1 MGAVN
6 ALLLR
11 VLRLPKRW
19 SVAVIVGTSV
29 LLSVAFIGGMAITFR
44 FDAGETI
51 WSLAVAVLVPVVVA
65 TPVARVLL
73 DLLHSL
79 EALRAQAQSLANA
92 DPLTGAFNRRRFIEL
107 AEAHLARAA
116 HDRQPVSVLLLDID
130 DFKRVN
136 DRHGHQAGD
145 QVLKAVAACCV
156 RALRP
161 GDLFARWGGEEFVAL
176 LPTAGKEDAFDIA
189 RRLRDGVARAAVHVN
204 GQRIAVHDHLHAH
217 RRSAGWRPTRF
228 LPLLEAFTARRASR
242 RDERHLP
249 LGSPHRVLPRASR
262 PRAADSRRLAELGEL
277 CLKPEANI
285 IKLPNSALRC
295 RSSRPRSRAE
305 GPGLRPARLPDEPK
319 SQDERDARARYDR

>member
-145 QVLKAVAACCV
+145 QVLKAVAANCV

-204 GQRIAVHDHLHAH
+204 GQRIAVTVSVGVATQSEGDGDLDALLT
-217 RRSAGWRPTRF
+217 RADRAMYSVKRSAK
-228 LPLLEAFTARRASR
+228 AAA
-242 RDERHLP
+242 
-249 LGSPHRVLPRASR
+249 A
-262 PRAADSRRLAELGEL
+262 RAAAPEIGLG
-277 CLKPEANI
+277 
-285 IKLPNSALRC
+285 
-295 RSSRPRSRAE
+295 
-305 GPGLRPARLPDEPK
+305 
-319 SQDERDARARYDR
+319 

>member
-19 SVAVIVGTSV
+19 ALTVIVGVSV
-29 LLSVAFIGGMAITFR
+29 LLSVAFIGGMAVVFE
-44 FDAGETI
+44 FELGEVV
-51 WSLAVAVLVPVVVA
+51 WSLGVAVLVPVLVA

-107 AEAHLARAA
+107 AEAHLARAR

-136 DRHGHQAGD
+136 DRHGHETGD
-145 QVLKAVAACCV
+145 RVLTTVAETCT

-176 LPTAGKEDAFDIA
+176 LPTAGKEDAFDVA
-189 RRLRDGVARAAVHVN
+189 RRLRDGVARAVVTAS
-204 GQRIAVHDHLHAH
+204 GQRISVTVSVGVATLSEGEGDLDALLSQADRAMYSVK
-217 RRSAGWRPTRF
+217 RSAKAAAARPPTM
-228 LPLLEAFTARRASR
+228 EI
-242 RDERHLP
+242 
-249 LGSPHRVLPRASR
+249 
-262 PRAADSRRLAELGEL
+262 ELG
-277 CLKPEANI
+277 
-285 IKLPNSALRC
+285 
-295 RSSRPRSRAE
+295 
-305 GPGLRPARLPDEPK
+305 
-319 SQDERDARARYDR
+319 